1 MLTGDSRADAK
12 GRASY
17 RVSCPDIVIQL
28 CAGTVAFDVRVQG
41 KVPKGSKKKPKLT
54 TLRVGNGTFS
64 VHSGKTGTVV
74 VKLTKPGLKLL
85 LSVKRLRVKATVN
98 AKDGS
103 GVKGVT
109 AWYVS
114 VAAPMPPKK
123 KVAAASAKK
132 KVAAPAKKSAVK
144 RP

>member
-1 MLTGDSRADAK
+1 MLTGDSRVDVK
-12 GRASY
+12 GRATY
-17 RVSCPDIVIQL
+17 RISCPEIVIDL
-28 CAGTVAFDVRVQG
+28 CSGTVAFDVRVPA

-54 TLRVGNGTFS
+54 TLRVGTGTFS

-85 LSVKRLRVKATVN
+85 VSVKRLRVKATVT

-114 VAAPMPPKK
+114 VAAPAKKAAAPKK
-123 KVAAASAKK
+123 KA
-132 KVAAPAKKSAVK
+132 AVK
-144 RP
+144 KP